1 MTEESYSSTQ
11 QEASTQQKVLMLT
24 GQPQDME
31 PYLALMP
38 DVALMPVQ
46 DVVHDKTLLR
56 ERVADSFMA
65 SECDVII
72 LDSRQSLDLRTLCR
86 TIREYPEGKES
97 HILVMTHS
105 EQDWA
110 TCMSLNIDD
119 VVRVKP
125 NEPIMASL
133 ATVMSRYMRAL
144 TQRQLL
150 EEKSRQ
156 AQSAIETAAEY
167 GALLRFM
174 DSAEKQ
180 QDLNS
185 LAHLIV
191 RHLASKGLDA
201 IVDISSQNEKAVY
214 PPEGAPSAHYAI
226 LTKLSGSGARTTEL
240 DRFLGY
246 HSGAITLLVS
256 NAPFRDA
263 EKYGS
268 LKDSLAH
275 LCSIAET
282 RARNIVIKRS
292 INEQH
297 TRMLEVLGIIRQAAK
312 GFHEFTQRVMGELGK
327 ELEFAADTFDMPAE
341 DEAKL
346 LSIAGNARD
355 KFDAMHENREIT
367 ERHFVELIA
376 AMSSLKALIDPPNVS
391 DEQDQNDAVELF

>member
-1 MTEESYSSTQ
+1 MPSNRRSPSR
-11 QEASTQQKVLMLT
+11 QKVLMLT
-24 GQPQDME
+24 GQPLDME

-46 DVVHDKTLLR
+46 DVMHDAMALR
-56 ERVADSFMA
+56 ERVTDSFMA

-72 LDSRQSLDLRTLCR
+72 IDSRQALDLPTVCR
-86 TIREYPEGKES
+86 AIREYPAGKES
-97 HILVMTHS
+97 HVLVMTYS

-110 TCMSLNIDD
+110 TCMSLNVDD

-133 ATVMSRYMRAL
+133 ATVMARYMRAL

-156 AQSAIETAAEY
+156 AQMAIETAAEY

-174 DSAEKQ
+174 DSAEKL

-191 RHLASKGLDA
+191 RHLAGKGLDA
-201 IVDISSQNEKAVY
+201 IVNITSANDKVVY
-214 PPEGAPSAHYAI
+214 PPDVAPAAHYAI
-226 LTKLSGSGARTTEL
+226 LSKLSVATARTAEL

-246 HSGAITLLVS
+246 RYGAITLLVS
-256 NAPFRDA
+256 NAPHRNP

-268 LKDSLAH
+268 LKDALAH
-275 LCSIAET
+275 LCAIADS
-282 RARNIVIKRS
+282 RARNIMIKRS

-297 TRMLEVLGIIRQAAK
+297 AQMLTVLEDIRNAAK
-312 GFHEFTQRVMGELGK
+312 GFHEFTQRIMGDLGK
-327 ELEFAADTFDMPAE
+327 ELEFAASTFDMPAE

-355 KFDAMHENREIT
+355 KLDALHDSREIT
-367 ERHFVELIA
+367 EHQFVELIS
-376 AMSSLKALIDPPNVS
+376 AMSGLKTLIDPPNSS
-391 DEQDQNDAVELF
+391 DDQDQSDAIELF